1 VAVSVRIAER
11 FFEALAP
18 LVDGQ
23 AGWMTLATAEGCEQ
37 VPWRAAGAGPCAA
50 GGGWP
55 ATLERQDAAPPRD
68 PEWVHPTLLR
78 VPIDAGPDGHGMAWL
93 FTRRPAATPAEA
105 GAGLEAARRLA
116 ALAALALGEQ
126 ARAGRPAAD
135 IERLAALDDIL
146 PALASVLD
154 VREVFRQIS
163 AICQRVLPHDVL
175 GLVLFDGDPA
185 QLRIYAFAGPDD
197 FTPPERLALPVAV
210 PGPDGAMRSPVEI
223 LERWQFLIQHDAE
236 APGQREWDPIRRYGL
251 RSALRVPLRLGD
263 ELAGG
268 VGFMSYEPFRFS
280 ENDVALARRVANYI
294 TLALA
299 HQRLA
304 DEAARAAEAR
314 ERAARLEQRV
324 RSLTSELETLGGYR
338 RIVGRSAPW
347 MAMLTEVA
355 KVAPTEAT
363 VLLLGES
370 GTGKEVV
377 ARLIHRA
384 SPRSGGPFVAINCAA
399 LPESLLESEL
409 FGFERGAFTGAHQA
423 RPGRLEQAA
432 GGVLFLDEVAEMSL
446 AVQAKLLRVLENREF
461 QRLGATRP
469 RRADIRVIAATNRD
483 LRRLVERGL
492 FREDLY
498 YRLNV
503 FAIRLPPLRERGDDI
518 LLLSEAFLEEISRVI
533 GRPPAGLSR
542 DARPRLLAY
551 AWPGNVREL
560 HNVLERAAI
569 LSDGGLITAAHLAIP
584 DAGELHPGAREA
596 PRVEGARAAEA
607 EPRGAPA
614 RTSRASFEGSPP
626 AGRGPAAPAILSDL
640 HAAERAAIERA
651 LVEARYNKS
660 RAARRLGISRAQLY
674 VRLRRHGLG

>member
-1 VAVSVRIAER
+1 VSVAARLAER

-23 AGWMTLATAEGCEQ
+23 AGWITLATPGGCEQ
-37 VPWRAAGAGPCAA
+37 VPWRARGSVPPEVGA
-50 GGGWP
+50 GWP
-55 ATLERQDAAPPRD
+55 AMAEGDGPQWRHDA
-68 PEWVHPTLLR
+68 EWVHPTLLR
-78 VPIDAGPDGHGMAWL
+78 VPIDAGPGGHGMAWL
-93 FTRRPAATPAEA
+93 FTRRPAGTRVEAEA
-105 GAGLEAARRLA
+105 GLAAARRVA
-116 ALAALALGEQ
+116 ALAALALAE
-126 ARAGRPAAD
+126 RAGAAEPSPD
-135 IERLAALDDIL
+135 IERVAALDEIL

-175 GLVLFDGDPA
+175 GLVLFDEDPKHP
-185 QLRIYAFAGPDD
+185 RIFAFAGPED
-197 FTPPERLALPVAV
+197 FSPPERIPLPEAV
-210 PGPDGAMRSPVEI
+210 PGPDGIVRSAFEV
-223 LERWQFLIQHDAE
+223 LERWPFLIQHDAD
-236 APGQREWDPIRRYGL
+236 APGQREWDPIGRFGL
-251 RSALRVPLRLGD
+251 RSALRVPLRIAG
-263 ELAGG
+263 ELVGG
-268 VGFMSYEPFRFS
+268 VAFMSYAPFRFA
-280 ENDVALARRVANYI
+280 EGDVALARRVANYI

-304 DEAARAAEAR
+304 EEAARAAEAR
-314 ERAARLEQRV
+314 ERAASLEQRV
-324 RSLTSELETLGGYR
+324 RSLASELETLGGYR

-347 MAMLTEVA
+347 MAMLTEAA

-384 SPRSGGPFVAINCAA
+384 SPRSAGPFVAINCAA

-446 AVQAKLLRVLENREF
+446 AVQAKLLRVLEDREF

-503 FAIRLPPLRERGDDI
+503 FAIHLPPLRERGDDI

-542 DARPRLLAY
+542 EARPRLLAY
-551 AWPGNVREL
+551 SWPGNVREL
-560 HNVLERAAI
+560 RNVLERAAI

-584 DAGELHPGAREA
+584 DTSEARPG
-596 PRVEGARAAEA
+596 PRDL
-607 EPRGAPA
+607 PA
-614 RTSRASFEGSPP
+614 
-626 AGRGPAAPAILSDL
+626 AAPAPAAGAPPDSTARPLPPSARPAPAPAGHRGATLPDL
-640 HAAERAAIERA
+640 QAAEREAIERA